1 MIRSRLL
8 TVYLILGAVVLL
20 ANPAWFFPAE
30 GETRYTYTRVPV
42 EVSDDGLAYDPPD
55 DHGSNRHLNDLEGIG
70 CDYTDGTSLPRGC
83 TFDRFLLEQGP
94 VTVEGGDESGADPR
108 FVYLNGSYYERIER
122 RVSEGHRYDVER
134 ASPDRVRD
142 QLAKD
147 ASALPADPEYEPWDV
162 GLVRRGGTVRSAAPP
177 QDHVLGRIY
186 RTQDGYYAVALV
198 EAAPLDRPFVSP
210 FVRVLLGLAGAGL
223 LALAGHRIW
232 AARREAPAA
241 N

>member
-8 TVYLILGAVVLL
+8 TAYLILGAIVLL
-20 ANPAWFFPAE
+20 SNPAWFFPAE

-42 EVSDDGLAYDPPD
+42 ETGDDGLAYDPPD
-55 DHGSNRHLNDLEGIG
+55 NHGSNRHLNDLEGIG
-70 CDYTDGTSLPRGC
+70 CDFTDEISLSRAC
-83 TFDRFLLEQGP
+83 TFDRYLLEQGP
-94 VTVEGGDESGADPR
+94 VTVEGEDEGGADPP
-108 FVYLNGSYYERIER
+108 FVYLKGSYYERLESP
-122 RVSEGHRYDVER
+122 VSDGYRYDVER
-134 ASPDRVRD
+134 ASPDRVLD
-142 QLAKD
+142 ELARD
-147 ASALPADPEYEPWDV
+147 ASSLPSNPEYEPWDV
-162 GLVRRGGTVRSAAPP
+162 GLIRRGGTVRSAAPP

-186 RTQDGYYAVALV
+186 QAHGGYYAVALV

-210 FVRVLLGLAGAGL
+210 FVRVLLGLAGVGL